1 MDVTFAKGRN
11 MRHPSTLRVVGT
23 VLAVVVAG
31 LVPAVAAP
39 SGTAAA
45 AEPTATETVIS
56 SDFETDLAPWGARGD
71 GTNPTV
77 TRTDT
82 AAHGGSG
89 TWSALVTDRT
99 QGWHG
104 IGADVTSVFTVGST
118 YHISAWVKLAEGAAP
133 DSSDLRLSIQRK
145 SAGVTTWSTIATVTG
160 VTAGAWV
167 QVEADYTHAA
177 ADSALLYFETPS
189 ALVPF
194 HVDDVVVTRDATSV
208 QTDIP
213 ALKDVLPWP
222 IGMAIDERETVGS
235 GAQLVTMHVD
245 QITAE
250 NFMKPESIQ
259 PTEGTFTFTAAD
271 RLVDFAVANHL
282 RVYGHTLVWHSQTP
296 EWFFTDTAGAPLTAD
311 DPADVGRLR
320 QRMHDHIFAIADH
333 YRAKYG
339 EFGTAGNPI
348 VAFDVVNEAIAESEA
363 DGLRRSPWYNVLGEQ
378 YLDLAFGYASEAF
391 NGGKTVDPPVQLFLN
406 DYNTEQ
412 PAKRQAMFDVVG
424 RLLFRGVPITGVG
437 HQLHLSMAS
446 AISQAQASI
455 VKFAELGLLQA
466 VTELDVVIDAP
477 VTPEK
482 IVQQGYY
489 YRDLF
494 TMLREFPD
502 LFSVTLWGPHDARS
516 WRSAGEPLVFDGE
529 LQAKPAYWGIV
540 DPRQLPSLTRNVN
553 THAGD
558 VPIDGA
564 AVEALEWQLLPVAT
578 IASTEAGVT
587 GFQLRWAADH
597 LTAYVEV
604 ADVTV
609 DTDDAV
615 ELFTGAASVAV
626 SRDGTTDG
634 SAVVT
639 STDTGYTVVAS
650 IPVADLAQGDV
661 VPFDVRVTD
670 ASSGEQVSWNDLSHG
685 QEDGLRLGSATLIE
699 PVAYVAIP
707 QAPATPVIDGT
718 VDEAWADA
726 PAVTTDVQIEGT
738 DGAAASIR
746 LLWSEGALHVLA
758 EVTDPV
764 LNGANSNAWEQ
775 DSVEIFVNPGNTK
788 AGAYGPDDGQY
799 RISYTNAQSLGGEPA
814 LLDNLTSATAVTDTG
829 YLVEASIA
837 LAGPVEPGVLVG
849 LEFQVND
856 AGAEGTRIAV
866 HTWTDPTGRSYQ
878 DTTRWGVG
886 ELVAPEF
893 VPDPDVEL
901 STHVVRA
908 GDTVTVELSGYLPG
922 SVVQLQLE
930 QWAFFPWGHKRP
942 VQLAAV
948 TVDDQGAATV
958 DVRVP
963 RRTHLGL
970 YTLAAVSGE
979 LRAGEPLFVFPGG
992 RGHRWR

>member
-1 MDVTFAKGRN
+1 
-11 MRHPSTLRVVGT
+11 MRYPSTLRVVGT

-45 AEPTATETVIS
+45 AEPTVILS
-56 SDFETDLAPWGARGD
+56 SDFETDLAPWGARGN

-77 TRTDT
+77 TRTNT
-82 AAHGGSG
+82 VAHSG

-99 QGWHG
+99 QGWQG

-133 DSSDLRLSIQRK
+133 DPSDLRLSIQRE
-145 SAGVTTWSTIATVTG
+145 SAGETTYSPIATVTG
-160 VTAGAWV
+160 VTVGAWV

-194 HVDDVVVTRDATSV
+194 LVDDILVTRDVTSI
-208 QTDIP
+208 QTDIRS
-213 ALKDVLPWP
+213 LQDVLPWP
-222 IGMAIDERETVGS
+222 IGVAIDERETVGTS
-235 GAQLVTMHVD
+235 AELVTKHFD

-250 NFMKPESIQ
+250 NYMKPESIQ
-259 PTEGTFTFTAAD
+259 PSEGTFTFDAAD
-271 RLVDFAVANHL
+271 QLVDFAVVNDM
-282 RVYGHTLVWHSQTP
+282 RVYGHTLVWHGQTP
-296 EWFFTDTAGAPLTAD
+296 DWFFTDSDGNALTSSPED
-311 DPADVGRLR
+311 QEILR
-320 QRMHDHIFAIADH
+320 ARMEAHITAIADH

-391 NGGKTVDPPVQLFLN
+391 NGGNTVDPPVQLFLN

-412 PAKRQAMFDVVG
+412 PAKRQAMFDVVQ
-424 RLLFRGVPITGVG
+424 RLLSRGVPITGVG

-466 VTELDVVIDAP
+466 VTELDVGIDAP

-494 TMLREFPD
+494 TMLRGFPN
-502 LFSVTLWGPHDARS
+502 LFSVTLWGPYDARS

-540 DPRQLPSLTRNVN
+540 DPSQLPSLTRNVN

-564 AVEALEWQLLPVAT
+564 AVGALEWQLLPVAT

-604 ADVTV
+604 ADATV
-609 DTDDAV
+609 NTDDAV

-746 LLWSEGALHVLA
+746 LLWSEGALYVLA

-764 LNGANSNAWEQ
+764 LNAANSNAWEQ

-814 LLDNLTSATAVTDTG
+814 LLGNLTSATAVTDTG

-878 DTTRWGVG
+878 DTTRWGVAQ
-886 ELVAPEF
+886 LLAPPF
-893 VPDPDVEL
+893 VPDPEVQPSTPVVEPPAP
-901 STHVVRA
+901 VAIPIVA
-908 GDTVTVELSGYLPG
+908 AP
-922 SVVQLQLE
+922 
-930 QWAFFPWGHKRP
+930 AFTG
-942 VQLAAV
+942 
-948 TVDDQGAATV
+948 
-958 DVRVP
+958 
-963 RRTHLGL
+963 
-970 YTLAAVSGE
+970 
-979 LRAGEPLFVFPGG
+979 
-992 RGHRWR
+992 

>member
-1 MDVTFAKGRN
+1 

-82 AAHGGSG
+82 ARHGG
-89 TWSALVTDRT
+89 TWSALVAGRT

-133 DSSDLRLSIQRK
+133 DPSDLRLSIQRV
-145 SAGVTTWSTIATVTG
+145 SAGATTYSTIATVTG
-160 VTAGAWV
+160 VTAGTWV

-194 HVDDVVVTRDATSV
+194 LVDDILVTRDVTSI
-208 QTDIP
+208 QTDIRS
-213 ALKDVLPWP
+213 LQDVLPWP
-222 IGMAIDERETVGS
+222 IGVAIDERETVGTS
-235 GAQLVTMHVD
+235 AELVTKHFD

-250 NFMKPESIQ
+250 NYMKPESIQ
-259 PTEGTFTFTAAD
+259 PSEGTFTFDAAD
-271 RLVDFAVANHL
+271 QLVDFAVANDM
-282 RVYGHTLVWHSQTP
+282 RVYGHTLVWHGQTP
-296 EWFFTDTAGAPLTAD
+296 DWFFTDSDGNALTSSPED
-311 DPADVGRLR
+311 QEILR
-320 QRMHDHIFAIADH
+320 ARMEAHITAIADH

-348 VAFDVVNEAIAESEA
+348 VAFDVVNEAIAESET

-391 NGGKTVDPPVQLFLN
+391 NGGNTVDPPVQLFLN

-412 PAKRQAMFDVVG
+412 PVKRQAMFDVVR
-424 RLLFRGVPITGVG
+424 RLLSRGVPITGVG

-466 VTELDVVIDAP
+466 VTELDVGIDAP

-494 TMLREFPD
+494 TMLRGFPD
-502 LFSVTLWGPHDARS
+502 LFSVTLWGPYDARS

-540 DPRQLPSLTRNVN
+540 DPNQLPSLTRNVN

-609 DTDDAV
+609 DPGDAV

-707 QAPATPVIDGT
+707 QAPATPMIDGT

-746 LLWSEGALHVLA
+746 LLWSEGALYVLA

-764 LNGANSNAWEQ
+764 LNAANSNAWEQ

-788 AGAYGPDDGQY
+788 ASAYGPDDGQY

-814 LLDNLTSATAVTDTG
+814 LLGNLTSATAVTDTG

-866 HTWTDPTGRSYQ
+866 HTWTDPTGQSYQ
-878 DTTRWGVG
+878 DTTRWGVAQ
-886 ELVAPEF
+886 LLAPE
-893 VPDPDVEL
+893 VQPSTPVVEPPAP
-901 STHVVRA
+901 VAIPIVA
-908 GDTVTVELSGYLPG
+908 AP
-922 SVVQLQLE
+922 
-930 QWAFFPWGHKRP
+930 AFTG
-942 VQLAAV
+942 
-948 TVDDQGAATV
+948 
-958 DVRVP
+958 
-963 RRTHLGL
+963 
-970 YTLAAVSGE
+970 
-979 LRAGEPLFVFPGG
+979 
-992 RGHRWR
+992 